1 MSLAHPQSP
10 AQPSPDSPSLHTDS
24 ISRSSSPIMSPPPSH
39 EHDSTMLTTFDS
51 SITPP
56 DSARSPA
63 DRHDKLAA
71 SAPAQPSCSSAPLSR
86 VASAGFPPASTKP
99 PAIGNE
105 SSALRATEHGV
116 SPVIN
121 ALRSPY
127 PASPSYFVTAIPP
140 EDFPTSS
147 ESTNAERNRLQR
159 GSLLPLYPT
168 LGGQLWAISREF
180 ALPSVGGLLLFL
192 ADDGQGNR
200 GPRIGDAA
208 WQALW
213 SRYFADDDL
222 SSTSA
227 AHKPPPNFAHS
238 RRSSDAAADSFAHPS
253 SSSSA
258 HAADLSRSTVGE
270 ASSSRPTIPYYR
282 PSPRVDALGF
292 GRRDAHTDWSPS
304 VRSAAAFSAGHH
316 QANPPPPP
324 PFPSLPIVARIEW
337 QVDTAKAPWWPSW
350 IASRANP
357 RERPSHPT
365 RKSMHL
371 AHSLSQSQDDEPQ
384 HESDR
389 AFAQDLA
396 PTFEAEIEQPVQP
409 KVQQRSPSTA
419 SNHQAESVREAI
431 AQREA
436 ASDAGVKA
444 APLEEAALHDD
455 GLQLFQQ
462 RFSQSSTTAPLL
474 DEEPQS
480 ESQQTQQAQDAP
492 LPTLPTRS
500 ASPSDEPVQSQRAS
514 IVSMS
519 SAASASRPA
528 LSVSRASIQS
538 RPVLP
543 APTTSSSSSHEVQ
556 QASSQ
561 HQLTRDAL
569 MPSHR
574 SNSGQSRTGYSE
586 ILDAADD
593 AETEH
598 DISFGNEPLAHA
610 GDYSALPDSP
620 SSAAH
625 EITASQRG
633 STYEPKG
640 FALRHSFIVDAGDE
654 AMWQHLQHHD
664 IDPILPE
671 PGETSNAA
679 PSFEHQQIP
688 AAFDD
693 NPRDFDTLHASAL
706 EAAMA
711 LPPQQPMQQVP
722 TQHYASDAANDVY
735 YSPRRDNMARI
746 QSWIGKTPTGRP
758 NSSGAFDDDF
768 ANDFGHGEMQL
779 PPESDIDEVVGL
791 WASKIRQDP
800 YAVPHITGP
809 SPSVHA
815 DDDAAQA
822 VVRSSDEPHF
832 HIPSAEAHESD
843 ASLEAAPPAISLLSP
858 IHLDAAAFGGV
869 KPQLGGLTASL
880 SPQLLSPTAVGDA
893 FNTPRAPPSPRSVST
908 PIFQHHPPSSPGSLA
923 LPQDRRPSSVSR
935 RSSGDLSD
943 SLEDMQKALEL
954 LSPGCSP
961 NPGGGNSPDPAGRKM
976 SSRDSL
982 AYARSLSASVTPSP
996 KWIARAK
1003 AATAKSRSNAR
1014 SPFDRAPVS
1023 PRPAST
1029 SAVSASRF
1037 QSPRIGMHAPLSASR
1052 LVEFSKADA
1061 VPRLAR
1067 TEVADTES
1075 MRSRDSVPEAAA
1087 GATSAGAE
1095 DTPTVT
1101 EDAPE
1106 SKPVAAL
1113 SLDADA
1119 AQEHADAAQE
1129 HADAA
1134 QEHTESIQ
1142 AGTPKASHQALED
1155 VESSAAEEAAEAAA
1169 AAPVSAVVAERAIDA
1184 PEAGSVAAPDHD
1196 GDDTTELSA
1205 FLGDDHDDGI
1215 ASIQRFLR
1223 GKVVSAAE
1231 SDASI
1236 TQDLTVS
1243 GVEQP
1248 QTSSADGTIIE
1259 RTVSIDSDMDSVP
1272 QPSAPSEHADAA
1284 DAADVID
1291 KEHEH
1296 DEHAEIQA
1304 TQDDA
1309 ISNERWSQVSY
1320 ATGKHTSQIPS
1331 RVSLPS
1337 ASSRRDEHPEA
1348 RTPNFTYDALL
1359 SSEPT
1364 TADTLL
1370 SSTSRGDE
1378 RLSAASDVV
1387 KAYLSSSPSDEAF
1400 FKSPGP
1406 SKLESADASGLGQGA
1421 ASALPQP
1428 MWQQDSAASDAAWPH
1443 IDQVPE
1449 VKDETSQGGVVPV
1462 LAYRLASSPVHA
1474 SPFGMSRPLAGTHD
1488 YSLDEEEIRTMNED
1502 TRAAVREA
1510 LSQSTSH
1517 HVNLPASVSAP
1528 LSPKSSTSPTL
1539 SSHSSL
1545 GDQFRR
1551 RGSTSSLNLTS
1562 AGAGSGSNTSSPNLG
1577 GTTKRR
1583 PARLNLDIDGLA
1595 RSPPAAASRRLPSTS
1610 PRSRFGQLPPSP
1622 SLHPSYKAATSSP
1635 LSTSFPIMGAHLGS
1649 PQGKHFLPSL
1659 PSVTSIEAELAG

>member
-1 MSLAHPQSP
+1 MSS
-10 AQPSPDSPSLHTDS
+10 QPE
-24 ISRSSSPIMSPPPSH
+24 H
-39 EHDSTMLTTFDS
+39 ENDSTMLTTFDS

-56 DSARSPA
+56 DSAQSPA
-63 DRHDKLAA
+63 SLHDKLAA
-71 SAPAQPSCSSAPLSR
+71 SAPAQPSRL
-86 VASAGFPPASTKP
+86 ASAAFPTTTTTKP
-99 PAIGNE
+99 VAIGPE
-105 SSALRATEHGV
+105 SSALRAAEHGV
-116 SPVIN
+116 SPVIS

-140 EDFPTSS
+140 QDFPTSS
-147 ESTNAERNRLQR
+147 ESSNAERDRLQR

-180 ALPSVGGLLLFL
+180 ALPSVGGLLLYL

-227 AHKPPPNFAHS
+227 AAYKPPPNFAHS
-238 RRSSDAAADSFAHPS
+238 RRSSEAAADSFAHPSS

-258 HAADLSRSTVGE
+258 HAADLSRSTIAE
-270 ASSSRPTIPYYR
+270 ASSSRPSIPYVSYR
-282 PSPRVDALGF
+282 PSPRTDALGF
-292 GRRDAHTDWSPS
+292 ARRDTHTDWSPS
-304 VRSAAAFSAGHH
+304 VRSAAAFPAGHH
-316 QANPPPPP
+316 QAMPPPPP
-324 PFPSLPIVARIEW
+324 LPFPSLPIVARIEW
-337 QVDTAKAPWWPSW
+337 QVDSAKAPWWPSW
-350 IASRANP
+350 VASRANP

-371 AHSLSQSQDDEPQ
+371 ARSLSQSQDDEQQGDEPQ
-384 HESDR
+384 DQSDR
-389 AFAQDLA
+389 AIAKDLA
-396 PTFEAEIEQPVQP
+396 PNSQHELEAQDQTSEIEQPTQHET
-409 KVQQRSPSTA
+409 QQRPVSTA
-419 SNHQAESVREAI
+419 SSDEAASVREAI
-431 AQREA
+431 PHREA
-436 ASDAGVKA
+436 AADAGVEA
-444 APLEEAALHDD
+444 APLEDTAPHDHP
-455 GLQLFQQ
+455 LQLFQQ
-462 RFSQSSTTAPLL
+462 RSSQSSITASLPE
-474 DEEPQS
+474 EEPEIGKELLS
-480 ESQQTQQAQDAP
+480 EVRYEQHAP
-492 LPTLPTRS
+492 MPTLPTRS
-500 ASPSDEPVQSQRAS
+500 ASPSDEPLQSQRAS
-514 IVSMS
+514 ILSMS
-519 SAASASRPA
+519 SGASASRPA

-538 RPVLP
+538 KPVVP
-543 APTTSSSSSHEVQ
+543 ASASTSSSSELQ
-556 QASSQ
+556 RASLQ

-574 SNSGQSRTGYSE
+574 STSGQSRTGYSE
-586 ILDAADD
+586 ILDAADE

-598 DISFGNEPLAHA
+598 DISFGNEPLSLAHA

-633 STYEPKG
+633 SAYEPKG

-654 AMWQHLQHHD
+654 AMWQDLQHHGM
-664 IDPILPE
+664 DPILLAPRE
-671 PGETSNAA
+671 PSHAA
-679 PSFEHQQIP
+679 PSFEHEQTP
-688 AAFDD
+688 AAFDAD
-693 NPRDFDTLHASAL
+693 SRDFEMLHAAPF
-706 EAAMA
+706 EAVTAQ
-711 LPPQQPMQQVP
+711 PPQVPMQQVP
-722 TQHYASDAANDVY
+722 THHHDSNAANDVY

-768 ANDFGHGEMQL
+768 ANDFSHGEMQL

-791 WASKIRQDP
+791 WASKVRQDP
-800 YAVPHITGP
+800 YAVPHITAP

-815 DDDAAQA
+815 DEDAAQA
-822 VVRSSDEPHF
+822 VVGRSHEPQF
-832 HIPSAEAHESD
+832 HIPSAEGHDTD
-843 ASLEAAPPAISLLSP
+843 ANLEPAPPAVSLLSP

-961 NPGGGNSPDPAGRKM
+961 NPGHGHSPDPAGRKM

-1061 VPRLAR
+1061 MPRLAR

-1075 MRSRDSVPEAAA
+1075 MRSRDSNLEAAA
-1087 GATSAGAE
+1087 VAPSAGAE
-1095 DTPTVT
+1095 ETLTGT
-1101 EDAPE
+1101 EDMAE
-1106 SKPVAAL
+1106 SKPVAAR
-1113 SLDADA
+1113 SM
-1119 AQEHADAAQE
+1119 ESEVAQE

-1134 QEHTESIQ
+1134 QEHTEPIQ
-1142 AGTPKASHQALED
+1142 AGTPKASNQTVED
-1155 VESSAAEEAAEAAA
+1155 GESSATEAAGAVATA
-1169 AAPVSAVVAERAIDA
+1169 AAPASAVVAERAIDA
-1184 PEAGSVAAPDHD
+1184 PEEGSVAAPDHD
-1196 GDDTTELSA
+1196 GDDTTKLAA

-1231 SDASI
+1231 SEASI

-1259 RTVSIDSDMDSVP
+1259 RSVSIDSDMNSVP

-1284 DAADVID
+1284 DVTD
-1291 KEHEH
+1291 KQHEH

-1309 ISNERWSQVSY
+1309 ASNERWSQVSY
-1320 ATGKHTSQIPS
+1320 ATGKHTSQFPS
-1331 RVSLPS
+1331 RLSLPS
-1337 ASSRRDEHPEA
+1337 ASSRRDEHPDA

-1370 SSTSRGDE
+1370 SSTSRDDE

-1406 SKLESADASGLGQGA
+1406 SKLESADGPRLGQGA

-1428 MWQQDSAASDAAWPH
+1428 MWQQDSAARDAAWPH
-1443 IDQVPE
+1443 IDRVPE
-1449 VKDETSQGGVVPV
+1449 VKDETSQGGGVPV

-1474 SPFGMSRPLAGTHD
+1474 SPFGINRPLAGTHD

-1577 GTTKRR
+1577 GSTKRR
-1583 PARLNLDIDGLA
+1583 PARLTLDIDGLA